1 MTTLSAAVT
10 TERPA
15 NVWQAMARGP
25 LRFLRSGWPWRA
37 LAYLAFGALV
47 GVLILAL
54 VKLLNTADSP
64 VGYLVAGLVL
74 LAFATALAMPLAAV
88 ERNRLRLV
96 DTEPAGDPHVSV
108 TGPGMGRWLRARLG
122 EAATWRE
129 LSYSIAFITALPLVD
144 FVIVTVVA
152 VVLFLPMSPLLWFVF
167 DMDVA
172 VIIGSPVT
180 DPFGRV
186 AVGVL
191 GLALLPVAGYLVSMV
206 AAGQAAFA
214 RMLLAPKETDLT
226 GKMWELTRSRTR
238 LVDAFETERRR
249 IERDLHDGAQQRLV
263 TLIMRLGLAEHELAG
278 VPGDGPRQVATA
290 RREAESALTEIREL
304 VRGLHPHVLTDRGIQ
319 DAVVEIA
326 DRCPIPVRVC
336 VTLPGRLP
344 SGIEAVAYF
353 VVSEALANV
362 IKHSGARRA
371 EVTGRMTGETL
382 VLSITDDGMGG
393 ADATRGTG
401 LQGLADRVSVV
412 AGRLTLTSP
421 AGGPTE
427 VRVELPCPTADCG

>member
-1 MTTLSAAVT
+1 MTTRSAAVT
-10 TERPA
+10 SQRPA
-15 NVWQAMARGP
+15 NMWQAMARGP
-25 LRFLRSGWPWRA
+25 LRFLLSKWPWRA
-37 LAYLAFGALV
+37 VAYLACGALV
-47 GVLILAL
+47 GVLMLAL
-54 VKLLNTADSP
+54 VKLLDTASFP

-74 LAFATALAMPLAAV
+74 LALATVLAVPLAAV

-96 DTEPAGDPHVSV
+96 DDERAGTPHVSV
-108 TGPGMGRWLRARLG
+108 PGAGVGRWLRTRLG

-129 LSYSIAFITALPLVD
+129 WSYAIAFITVLPLVD
-144 FVIVTVVA
+144 FVIVTVA
-152 VVLFLPMSPLLWFVF
+152 TVVLFLPLSPLMWFVF
-167 DMDVA
+167 DLDTA
-172 VIIGSPVT
+172 VTLGSPVT

-186 AVGVL
+186 AVAVL
-191 GLALLPVAGYLVSMV
+191 GLVLLPLTAYLVSAV

-214 RMLLAPKETDLT
+214 RMLLAPKEIELT
-226 GKMWELTRSRTR
+226 GKMRELARSRTR

-263 TLIMRLGLAEHELAG
+263 TLIMRLGLAELELTG
-278 VPGDGPRQVATA
+278 VPGDGPRQVARA

-304 VRGLHPHVLTDRGIQ
+304 IRGLHPHVLTDRGIR

-326 DRCPIPVRVC
+326 DRCPIPVRVSI
-336 VTLPGRLP
+336 TLPGRLP
-344 SGIEAVAYF
+344 TGIEAVAYF

-371 EVTGRMTGETL
+371 EVTGRMLGETL
-382 VLSITDDGMGG
+382 VLSITDDGVGG
-393 ADATRGTG
+393 ADAARGTG

-412 AGRLTLTSP
+412 SGRLMLTSP

-427 VRVELPCPTADCG
+427 VCVELPCPTADCG